1 MAPLLATAAR
11 RSGTALA
18 HRAVAAAAAGW
29 RSVGGI
35 GGGAPSPPP
44 PSAATAVASAP
55 VFVTPTAA
63 VAGAAAVAVRGAAAP
78 AAAAAV
84 ETVSPAAVPLP
95 AAAPRRPPAVDATG
109 APPSPAPASADVD
122 VAALRA
128 RFPVRT
134 DWTLEEVREVYNRPL
149 MSLIFDGATAHR
161 AYFHPREVQQ
171 CTLLSIKTGGC
182 PEDCSYCSQ
191 SSRYVTAVEAERL
204 LALEAVLASAREAKA
219 AGSTRFCMGAA
230 WRGVAQVGPRQF
242 DRVLSMV
249 SEIRDMGM
257 EVCATLGMVTAPEA
271 ARLKAAGLTAY
282 NHNLDTSREFYPTVI
297 TSRDY
302 DDRLRTLAAV
312 REAGISVC
320 SGGIIGLGEGHTDRV
335 SLLHTLATLPAH
347 PESVPVNALVAN
359 EGTPLADMPPVPASE
374 LWRMVATARLLM
386 PRSMVRLSA
395 GRLTLSMA
403 EQALCFL
410 AGANSIFTGDKLL
423 TTPNPEHSADAQMFA
438 TLGLVGKQPFYYDGE
453 SYAAAAAGGA
463 AAPVEEATATAG
475 EVVATK
481 SSA

>member
-78 AAAAAV
+78 AAAAV

>member
-1 MAPLLATAAR
+1 
-11 RSGTALA
+11 
-18 HRAVAAAAAGW
+18 
-29 RSVGGI
+29 
-35 GGGAPSPPP
+35 
-44 PSAATAVASAP
+44 
-55 VFVTPTAA
+55 
-63 VAGAAAVAVRGAAAP
+63 
-78 AAAAAV
+78 
-84 ETVSPAAVPLP
+84 
-95 AAAPRRPPAVDATG
+95 
-109 APPSPAPASADVD
+109 
-122 VAALRA
+122 
-128 RFPVRT
+128 
-134 DWTLEEVREVYNRPL
+134 
-149 MSLIFDGATAHR
+149 
-161 AYFHPREVQQ
+161 
-171 CTLLSIKTGGC
+171 
-182 PEDCSYCSQ
+182 
-191 SSRYVTAVEAERL
+191 
-204 LALEAVLASAREAKA
+204 
-219 AGSTRFCMGAA
+219 MGAA

-453 SYAAAAAGGA
+453 SYAAAAA
-463 AAPVEEATATAG
+463 
-475 EVVATK
+475 
-481 SSA
+481 